1 MKDYYYILGVKSN
14 ANSNAIKDAYRKLSL
29 RFHPDVTG
37 GDKFL
42 EERFKEIC
50 EAYEILSENDKRR
63 VYHDR
68 LIRFNQN
75 KSSNSTTDSEAK
87 KREEEFERKKRAFEE
102 ERANFEKTKREQA
115 SKVNQAE
122 ELERNRR
129 AFEEEKSKFK
139 KEREEREEYKKENQQ
154 NNNSNSQFNNFS
166 SNQQKTP
173 QIIKFRGGQVFI
185 GIIILT
191 GLLMYLLSKVK

>member
-129 AFEEEKSKFK
+129 AFEEEKLKFK

>member
-14 ANSNAIKDAYRKLSL
+14 ATSNAIKVAYRKLSL

-50 EAYEILSENDKRR
+50 EAYEILSDDNKRR
-63 VYHDR
+63 VYHDS
-68 LIRFNQN
+68 LLRFNQN
-75 KSSNSTTDSEAK
+75 KSSYSTTDSEVK

-102 ERANFEKTKREQA
+102 ERANFEKAKREQA
-115 SKVNQAE
+115 RKANQAE
-122 ELERNRR
+122 EAERNRR
-129 AFEEEKSKFK
+129 AFEEEELKFR
-139 KEREEREEYKKENQQ
+139 KESRDREEREKQYQQ
-154 NNNSNSQFNNFS
+154 NNNSNSHSNNFS
-166 SNQQKTP
+166 QNQQKTP
-173 QIIKFRGGQVFI
+173 QTIKFGGGQVFI

-191 GLLMYLLSKVK
+191 VLLMFLLEFI